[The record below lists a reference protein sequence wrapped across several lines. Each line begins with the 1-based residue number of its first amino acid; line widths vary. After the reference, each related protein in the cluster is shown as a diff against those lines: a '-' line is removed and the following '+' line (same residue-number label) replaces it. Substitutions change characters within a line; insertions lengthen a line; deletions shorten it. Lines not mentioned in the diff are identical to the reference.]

1 MGKNNDFLIENK
13 HLEDTLNILNKEVL
27 NYINKRKEITEY
39 ILDYRKNAIE
49 EYRDDEDKLIEYFDH
64 ERYMK

>member
-1 MGKNNDFLIENK
+1 MEKNNDFLIENK

-39 ILDYRKNAIE
+39 HYEETNHYSLGHPDCITGRFPRKMG
-49 EYRDDEDKLIEYFDH
+49 FT
-64 ERYMK
+64 